1 MGFELTVIWTSL
13 SACALGVDPA
23 YFAQTDELCQTDL
36 QIISNVT
43 ARDGT
48 DHSRSSDATILL
60 LFY

>member
-1 MGFELTVIWTSL
+1 MVIWPSQHVYW
-13 SACALGVDPA
+13 GMYPA
-23 YFAQTDELCQTDL
+23 YIAQIDELCQTDL

-60 LFY
+60 LLVVW